1 MAELLLELFS
11 EEIPA
16 RMQARAA
23 DDLKGLLV
31 EALTAN
37 GLTHETAQAQS
48 TPRRLTVVISGIPEA
63 QEDVREERR
72 GPRADAPEKA
82 IEGFLKGAG
91 VSRDQVEEREMPKGT
106 FLFAVIERKGQATT
120 EVLPGLIEGAI
131 AKLPWP
137 KSMRWGDRPE
147 RWVRPLHSILC
158 LFGGT
163 TVPVTFGPVTSGNT
177 TRGHRFHAPDA
188 FEVTDFA
195 DYQAKLRHAFVML
208 DRRERETVINDGIVD
223 LLPSGT
229 IEGISPSLREE
240 VAGLVEW
247 PVPLIGRI
255 DHEFLDL
262 PLDVIELSMA
272 VHQKYFPARISES
285 EFNLDDDGKIAGEI
299 KSLKVAPY
307 FFVVANIEAKD
318 GGAQIVAGNERVLRA
333 RLSDARF
340 FWDQDRK
347 RTLESRLPDL
357 NPIVFHARIG
367 SVGAKAGRLAELAA
381 WLAPQVGA
389 DPLMTRRAG
398 LLAKADLT
406 TGMVGEFP
414 ELQGVMGR
422 YYARLDEEPDSVAD
436 AILWHYSPAGPA
448 DACPADPVAV
458 AVALA
463 DKLDSLTGFFAIGEK
478 PTGSKDP
485 FALRRA
491 ALGVIR
497 IILEN
502 GLRLPL
508 EPALTFAFDG
518 IKGDLLAEVSDAETV
533 SAEIIGF
540 IAERL
545 RVHLRGEGVRHDLI
559 AAVLGLGSEDD
570 LVRLVA
576 RVEALT
582 TLVGSDDGANLLAA
596 YRRAANILRIEEKKD
611 GFAWQGPAD
620 RDRLVDPAE
629 VELGTALSTADDTA
643 DAALLAEDFAV
654 AMSAMAAL
662 RGPVDAFFE
671 SVTVNADDPALRANR
686 LKLLAEIRATLHRVA
701 DFSKIED

>member
-23 DDLKGLLV
+23 DDLKGLLL

-37 GLTHETAQAQS
+37 GLTHEDAQAHS

-82 IEGFLKGAG
+82 IDGFLKGAG

-106 FLFAVIERKGQATT
+106 FLFAVIERKGQATA
-120 EVLPGLIEGAI
+120 EVLPGLVEGAI

-163 TVPVTFGPVTSGNT
+163 TVPVSFGPVTSGNT

-188 FEVTDFA
+188 FAVTDFA
-195 DYQAKLRHAFVML
+195 DYQAKLESARVVL
-208 DRRERETVINDGIVD
+208 DRETRKTMIDSRARALAEAEGLTLKD
-223 LLPSGT
+223 DPGLLD
-229 IEGISPSLREE
+229 E

-247 PVPLIGRI
+247 PVPLIGSI
-255 DHEFLDL
+255 DDAFM
-262 PLDVIELSMA
+262 DVPAEVLTTSMRS
-272 VHQKYFPARISES
+272 HQKYFATE
-285 EFNLDDDGKIAGEI
+285 
-299 KSLKVAPY
+299 KSDRSLASR
-307 FFVVANIEAKD
+307 FILVANLEAED
-318 GGAQIVAGNERVLRA
+318 GGAEITAGNEKVLRA

-340 FWDQDRK
+340 FWDQDQQ

-357 NPIVFHARIG
+357 NPIVFHARMG
-367 SVGAKAGRLAELAA
+367 SVGAKAGRIAELAA
-381 WLAPQVGA
+381 WLAPQVAA

-398 LLAKADLT
+398 LLAKSDLT

-414 ELQGVMGR
+414 ELQGIMGR
-422 YYARLDEEPDSVAD
+422 YYARLDQEPEQVAE
-436 AILWHYSPAGPA
+436 AIRSHYSPAGPA
-448 DACPADPVAV
+448 DDCPSDPVAV

-463 DKLDSLTGFFAIGEK
+463 DKLDSLVGFFAIGEK

-508 EPALTFAFDG
+508 DPALNFAFEG

-576 RVEALT
+576 RVDALT

-620 RDRLVDPAE
+620 RDRLVDQAE
-629 VELGTALSTADDTA
+629 VDLGAALSTADETA

-701 DFSKIED
+701 DFSKIEG

>member
-23 DDLKGLLV
+23 DDLKGLLL

-37 GLTHETAQAQS
+37 GLTHEAAQAHS

-91 VSRDQVEEREMPKGT
+91 VSRDQVEERESPKGT
-106 FLFAVIERKGQATT
+106 FLFAVIERKGQATA
-120 EVLPGLIEGAI
+120 EVLPGLVEGAI

-158 LFGGT
+158 LFGGA

-188 FEVTDFA
+188 FEVADFA
-195 DYQAKLRHAFVML
+195 DYQAKLETARVVL
-208 DRRERETVINDGIVD
+208 DRETRKTMIDSRARALAEAEGLTLKD
-223 LLPSGT
+223 DPGLLD
-229 IEGISPSLREE
+229 E

-247 PVPLIGRI
+247 PVPLIGSI
-255 DHEFLDL
+255 DDAFM
-262 PLDVIELSMA
+262 DVPAEVLTTSMRS
-272 VHQKYFPARISES
+272 HQKYFATEKP
-285 EFNLDDDGKIAGEI
+285 DG
-299 KSLKVAPY
+299 SLAPR
-307 FFVVANIEAKD
+307 FILVANLEAED
-318 GGAQIVAGNERVLRA
+318 GGTEITAGNEKVLRA

-340 FWDQDRK
+340 FWDQDQQ

-357 NPIVFHARIG
+357 NPIVFHARMG
-367 SVGAKAGRLAELAA
+367 SVGAKAGRIAELAA

-398 LLAKADLT
+398 LLAKSDLT

-414 ELQGVMGR
+414 ELQGIMGR
-422 YYARLDEEPDSVAD
+422 YYARLDQEPEQVAE
-436 AILWHYSPAGPA
+436 AIRSHYSPAGPA
-448 DACPADPVAV
+448 DDCPSDPVAV

-463 DKLDSLTGFFAIGEK
+463 DKLDSLVGFFAIGEK

-508 EPALTFAFDG
+508 DPALTFAFDG

-533 SAEIIGF
+533 SAEIIAF

-576 RVEALT
+576 RVDALT

-629 VELGTALSTADDTA
+629 VDLGVALSTADETA

-701 DFSKIED
+701 DFSKIEG

>member
-37 GLTHETAQAQS
+37 GLTHETAQAHS

-188 FEVTDFA
+188 FEVTDFT
-195 DYQAKLRHAFVML
+195 DYQAKLETARVVL
-208 DRRERETVINDGIVD
+208 DRESRKTVIDSRARALAAAEGLKLKD
-223 LLPSGT
+223 DPGLLD
-229 IEGISPSLREE
+229 E

-247 PVPLIGRI
+247 PVPLIGSI
-255 DHEFLDL
+255 DDAFM
-262 PLDVIELSMA
+262 DVPAEVLTTSMRS
-272 VHQKYFPARISES
+272 HQKYFATEKADGSLAPRFILVA
-285 EFNLDDDGKIAGEI
+285 NLDAG
-299 KSLKVAPY
+299 
-307 FFVVANIEAKD
+307 D
-318 GGAQIVAGNERVLRA
+318 GGKEITAGNEKVLRA

-340 FWDQDRK
+340 FWDQDQQ

-357 NPIVFHARIG
+357 NPIVFHARMG
-367 SVGAKAGRLAELAA
+367 SVGAKAGRIAELAA

-414 ELQGVMGR
+414 ELQGIMGR
-422 YYARLDEEPDSVAD
+422 YYARLDREPEQVAE
-436 AILWHYSPAGPA
+436 AIRSHYSPAGPA
-448 DACPADPVAV
+448 DACPSDPVAV

-620 RDRLVDPAE
+620 RERLVDPAE
-629 VELGTALSTADDTA
+629 VELGTALSTADETA

-662 RGPVDAFFE
+662 RGPVDAFFD

-701 DFSKIED
+701 DFSKIEG

>member
-37 GLTHETAQAQS
+37 GLTHEAAQAHS

-82 IEGFLKGAG
+82 IDGFLKGAG
-91 VSRDQVEEREMPKGT
+91 VSRDQIEEREMPKGT
-106 FLFAVIERKGQATT
+106 FLFAVIERKGQATA
-120 EVLPGLIEGAI
+120 EVLPGLVEGAI

-163 TVPVTFGPVTSGNT
+163 AVPVSFGPVTSGNT

-195 DYQAKLRHAFVML
+195 DYRAKLETACVVL
-208 DRRERETVINDGIVD
+208 DRETRKTMIDSRARALAEAEGLTLKD
-223 LLPSGT
+223 DPGLLD
-229 IEGISPSLREE
+229 E
-240 VAGLVEW
+240 VAGLVDW
-247 PVPLIGRI
+247 PVPLIGSI
-255 DHEFLDL
+255 DNAFM
-262 PLDVIELSMA
+262 DVPAEVLTTSMRS
-272 VHQKYFPARISES
+272 HQKYFATEKA
-285 EFNLDDDGKIAGEI
+285 DG
-299 KSLKVAPY
+299 SLAPR
-307 FFVVANIEAKD
+307 FILVANLEAED
-318 GGAQIVAGNERVLRA
+318 GGAEITAGNEKVLRA

-340 FWDQDRK
+340 FWDQDQQ

-357 NPIVFHARIG
+357 NPIVFHARMG
-367 SVGAKAGRLAELAA
+367 SVGAKAGRIAELAA
-381 WLAPQVGA
+381 WLAPQVAA

-398 LLAKADLT
+398 LLAKSDLT

-414 ELQGVMGR
+414 ELQGIMGR
-422 YYARLDEEPDSVAD
+422 YYARLDQEPEQVAE
-436 AILWHYSPAGPA
+436 AIRSHYSPAGPA
-448 DACPADPVAV
+448 DDCPSDPVAV

-463 DKLDSLTGFFAIGEK
+463 DKLDSLVGFFAIGEK

-508 EPALTFAFDG
+508 DPALTFAFDG

-533 SAEIIGF
+533 SAEIITF

-576 RVEALT
+576 RVDALT

-620 RDRLVDPAE
+620 RDRLVDQAE
-629 VELGTALSTADDTA
+629 VELGAALSTADETA

-701 DFSKIED
+701 DFSKIEG

>member
-23 DDLKGLLV
+23 DDLKGLLL

-37 GLTHETAQAQS
+37 GLTHEDARAHS

-106 FLFAVIERKGQATT
+106 FLFAVIERKGQATA
-120 EVLPGLIEGAI
+120 EVLPGLVEGAI

-163 TVPVTFGPVTSGNT
+163 TVPVSFGPVTSGNT

-188 FEVTDFA
+188 FAVTDFA
-195 DYQAKLRHAFVML
+195 DYQAKLESARVVL
-208 DRRERETVINDGIVD
+208 DRETRKTMIDSRARALAEAEGLTLKD
-223 LLPSGT
+223 DPGLLD
-229 IEGISPSLREE
+229 E

-247 PVPLIGRI
+247 PVPLIGSI
-255 DHEFLDL
+255 DDAFM
-262 PLDVIELSMA
+262 DVPAEVLTTSMRS
-272 VHQKYFPARISES
+272 HQKYFATEKS
-285 EFNLDDDGKIAGEI
+285 DG
-299 KSLKVAPY
+299 SLAPR
-307 FFVVANIEAKD
+307 FILVANLEAED
-318 GGAQIVAGNERVLRA
+318 GGAEITAGNEKVLRA

-340 FWDQDRK
+340 FWEQDQQ

-357 NPIVFHARIG
+357 NPIVFHARMG
-367 SVGAKAGRLAELAA
+367 SVGAKAGRIAELAA
-381 WLAPQVGA
+381 WLAPQVAA

-398 LLAKADLT
+398 LLAKSDLT

-414 ELQGVMGR
+414 ELQGIMGR
-422 YYARLDEEPDSVAD
+422 YYARLDQEPEQVAE
-436 AILWHYSPAGPA
+436 AIRSHYSPAGPA
-448 DACPADPVAV
+448 DDCPSDPVAV

-463 DKLDSLTGFFAIGEK
+463 DKLDSLVGFFAIGEK

-485 FALRRA
+485 FALRRG

-508 EPALTFAFDG
+508 DPALNFAFEG

-576 RVEALT
+576 RVDALT

-620 RDRLVDPAE
+620 RDRLVDQAE
-629 VELGTALSTADDTA
+629 VDLGAALSTADETA

-701 DFSKIED
+701 DFSKIEG

>member
-23 DDLKGLLV
+23 DDLKGLLL

-37 GLTHETAQAQS
+37 GLTHETAQAHS
-48 TPRRLTVVISGIPEA
+48 TPRRLTVVINGIPEA

-106 FLFAVIERKGQATT
+106 FLFAVIERKGQATA
-120 EVLPGLIEGAI
+120 EVLPGLVEGAI

-163 TVPVTFGPVTSGNT
+163 TVPASFGPVTSGNT

-195 DYQAKLRHAFVML
+195 DYQAKLETARVVL
-208 DRRERETVINDGIVD
+208 DRESRKAVIDSRARALAAAEGLTLKD
-223 LLPSGT
+223 DPGLLD
-229 IEGISPSLREE
+229 E

-247 PVPLIGRI
+247 PVPLIGSI
-255 DHEFLDL
+255 DDAFM
-262 PLDVIELSMA
+262 DVPAEVLTTSMRS
-272 VHQKYFPARISES
+272 HQKYFATEKADGSLAPRFILVA
-285 EFNLDDDGKIAGEI
+285 NLDAG
-299 KSLKVAPY
+299 
-307 FFVVANIEAKD
+307 D
-318 GGAQIVAGNERVLRA
+318 GGAEITAGNEKVLRA

-340 FWDQDRK
+340 FWDQDQQ

-357 NPIVFHARIG
+357 NPIVFHARMG
-367 SVGAKAGRLAELAA
+367 SVGAKAGRIAELAA

-398 LLAKADLT
+398 LLAKSDLT

-414 ELQGVMGR
+414 ELQGIMGR
-422 YYARLDEEPDSVAD
+422 YYARLDREPEQVAE
-436 AILWHYSPAGPA
+436 AIRSHYSPAGPA
-448 DACPADPVAV
+448 DACPSDPVAV

-463 DKLDSLTGFFAIGEK
+463 DKLDSLVGFFAIGEK

-576 RVEALT
+576 RTDALT

-620 RDRLVDPAE
+620 RERLVDPAE
-629 VELGTALSTADDTA
+629 VDLGAALSTADETA

-701 DFSKIED
+701 DFSKIEG

>member
-37 GLTHETAQAQS
+37 GLTHEDAQAHS

-120 EVLPGLIEGAI
+120 EVLPGLVEGAI
-131 AKLPWP
+131 TKLPWP

-158 LFGGT
+158 LFGGA

-188 FEVTDFA
+188 FAVADFA
-195 DYQAKLRHAFVML
+195 DYQAKLETARVVL
-208 DRRERETVINDGIVD
+208 DRETRKTMIDSRARALAEAEGLTLKD
-223 LLPSGT
+223 DPGLLD
-229 IEGISPSLREE
+229 E

-247 PVPLIGRI
+247 PVPLIGSI
-255 DHEFLDL
+255 DDAFM
-262 PLDVIELSMA
+262 DVPAEVLTTSMRS
-272 VHQKYFPARISES
+272 HQKYFATERA
-285 EFNLDDDGKIAGEI
+285 DG
-299 KSLKVAPY
+299 SLAPR
-307 FFVVANIEAKD
+307 FILVANLEAQD
-318 GGAQIVAGNERVLRA
+318 GGAEITAGNEKVLRA

-340 FWDQDRK
+340 FWDQDQQ

-357 NPIVFHARIG
+357 NPIVFHARMG
-367 SVGAKAGRLAELAA
+367 SVGAKAGRIAEMAA
-381 WLAPQVGA
+381 WLAPQVAA

-398 LLAKADLT
+398 LLAKSDLT

-414 ELQGVMGR
+414 ELQGIMGR
-422 YYARLDEEPDSVAD
+422 YYARLDQEPEQVAE
-436 AILWHYSPAGPA
+436 AIRSHYSPAGPA
-448 DACPADPVAV
+448 DDCPSDPVAV
-458 AVALA
+458 AVALG
-463 DKLDSLTGFFAIGEK
+463 DKLDSLVGFFAIGEK

-576 RVEALT
+576 RVDALT

-629 VELGTALSTADDTA
+629 VDLGVALSTADETA

-701 DFSKIED
+701 DFSKIEG

>member
-16 RMQARAA
+16 RMQTRAA
-23 DDLKGLLV
+23 DDLKGLLL

-37 GLTHETAQAQS
+37 GLTHETAQAHS

-106 FLFAVIERKGQATT
+106 FLFAVIERKGQATA
-120 EVLPGLIEGAI
+120 EVLPGLVEGAI

-163 TVPVTFGPVTSGNT
+163 TVPASFGPVTSGNT

-195 DYQAKLRHAFVML
+195 DYQAKLETARVVL
-208 DRRERETVINDGIVD
+208 DRESRKAVIDSRARALAEAEGLTLKD
-223 LLPSGT
+223 DPGLLD
-229 IEGISPSLREE
+229 E

-247 PVPLIGRI
+247 PVPLIGSI
-255 DHEFLDL
+255 DDAFM
-262 PLDVIELSMA
+262 DVPAEVLTTSMRS
-272 VHQKYFPARISES
+272 HQKYFATEKADGSLAPRFILVA
-285 EFNLDDDGKIAGEI
+285 NLDAG
-299 KSLKVAPY
+299 
-307 FFVVANIEAKD
+307 D
-318 GGAQIVAGNERVLRA
+318 GGAEITAGNEKVLRA

-340 FWDQDRK
+340 FWDQDQQ

-357 NPIVFHARIG
+357 NPIVFHARMG
-367 SVGAKAGRLAELAA
+367 SVGAKAGRIAELAA

-398 LLAKADLT
+398 LLAKSDLT

-414 ELQGVMGR
+414 ELQGIMGR
-422 YYARLDEEPDSVAD
+422 YYARLDREPEQVAE
-436 AILWHYSPAGPA
+436 AIRSHYSPAGPA
-448 DACPADPVAV
+448 DACPSDPVAV

-576 RVEALT
+576 RTDALT

-620 RDRLVDPAE
+620 RERLVDPAE
-629 VELGTALSTADDTA
+629 VDLGAALSTADETA

-654 AMSAMAAL
+654 TMSAMAAL

-701 DFSKIED
+701 DFSKIEG

>member
-23 DDLKGLLV
+23 DELKDLLV
-31 EALTAN
+31 AALTEN
-37 GLTHETAQAQS
+37 GLAHESAEAHS
-48 TPRRLTVVISGIPEA
+48 TPRRLTVVVRGVPEA

-91 VSRDQVEEREMPKGT
+91 VNRDQVEERELPKGT
-106 FLFAVIERKGQATT
+106 FLFAVIERRGQATA
-120 EVLPGLIEGAI
+120 EVLPGLVEGAI
-131 AKLPWP
+131 ARLPWP

-158 LFGGT
+158 LFGGA
-163 TVPVTFGPVTSGNT
+163 TVPVSFGPVSSGNT
-177 TRGHRFHAPDA
+177 TRGHRFHAPDVFA
-188 FEVTDFA
+188 VTDFA
-195 DYQAKLRHAFVML
+195 DYRAKLEGARVVL
-208 DRRERETVINDGIVD
+208 DREARKATILARAQELATAEGLVLKDDPG
-223 LLPSGT
+223 LL
-229 IEGISPSLREE
+229 EE

-247 PVPLIGRI
+247 PVPLIGSI
-255 DHEFLDL
+255 DDAFM
-262 PLDVIELSMA
+262 DVPAEVLTTSMRS
-272 VHQKYFPARISES
+272 HQKYFATETA
-285 EFNLDDDGKIAGEI
+285 DGA
-299 KSLKVAPY
+299 LAPR
-307 FFVVANIEAKD
+307 FVLVANLEAAD
-318 GGAQIVAGNERVLRA
+318 GGAAITAGNEKVLRA

-340 FWDQDRK
+340 FWDQDQQ

-357 NPIVFHARIG
+357 NPIVFHARMG
-367 SVGAKAGRLAELAA
+367 SVGAKAGRIAELAA

-389 DPLMTRRAG
+389 DPLMARRAG
-398 LLAKADLT
+398 MLAKADLT

-414 ELQGVMGR
+414 ELQGIMGR
-422 YYARLDEEPDSVAD
+422 YYARLDGEMEPVAE
-436 AILWHYSPAGPA
+436 AIRSHYSPAGPA
-448 DACPADPVAV
+448 DACPSEPVAV

-463 DKLDSLTGFFAIGEK
+463 DKLDSLVGFFAIGEK

-502 GLRLPL
+502 RLRLPL
-508 EPALTFAFDG
+508 EPALGFAFDG
-518 IKGDLLAEVSDAETV
+518 IRGDLVAEVGAAEDV
-533 SAEIIGF
+533 AAEIIGF

-559 AAVLGLGSEDD
+559 SAVLALGSEDD

-582 TLVGSDDGANLLAA
+582 ALVGSDDGANLLAA

-611 GFAWQGPAD
+611 GFAWQGPAE
-620 RDRLVDPAE
+620 RERLTDPAE
-629 VELGTALSTADDTA
+629 VALGDALSTADGAA
-643 DAALLAEDFAV
+643 DAALLAEDFSA
-654 AMSAMAAL
+654 AMAAMAAL

-671 SVTVNADDPALRANR
+671 NVTVNADDPALRGNR

-701 DFSKIED
+701 DFSRIEG

>member
-1 MAELLLELFS
+1 MSELLLELFS

-23 DDLKGLLV
+23 DDLKGLLLD
-31 EALTAN
+31 ALAAN
-37 GLTHETAQAQS
+37 GLAPESAEAHS
-48 TPRRLTVVISGIPEA
+48 TPRRLTVVVRGVPEA
-63 QEDVREERR
+63 QADVREERR

-91 VSRDQVEEREMPKGT
+91 VTRDQVEEREMPKGT
-106 FLFAVIERKGQATT
+106 FLFAVIERKGQATA
-120 EVLPGLIEGAI
+120 EVLPGLIEGVI

-158 LFGGT
+158 LFGSA

-188 FEVTDFA
+188 FAVTDFA
-195 DYQAKLRHAFVML
+195 DYQAKLLSAHVVL
-208 DRRERETVINDGIVD
+208 DRDTRKATIDSRARALAAAEGLSLKDDPG
-223 LLPSGT
+223 LLD
-229 IEGISPSLREE
+229 E

-247 PVPLIGRI
+247 PVPLIGSI
-255 DHEFLDL
+255 DKAFMTL
-262 PLDVIELSMA
+262 PAEVLTTSMRS
-272 VHQKYFPARISES
+272 HQKYFATEHA
-285 EFNLDDDGKIAGEI
+285 DG
-299 KSLKVAPY
+299 SLAPR
-307 FFVVANIEAKD
+307 FILVANLAAAD
-318 GGAQIVAGNERVLRA
+318 GGAAITAGNEKVLRA

-340 FWDQDRK
+340 FWDQDQK

-357 NPIVFHARIG
+357 NPIVFHARMG
-367 SVGAKAGRLAELAA
+367 SVGAKAGRIAELAT

-414 ELQGVMGR
+414 ELQGIMGR
-422 YYARLDEEPDSVAD
+422 YYARLDVEPEQVAE
-436 AILWHYSPAGPA
+436 AIRSHYSPAGPA
-448 DACPADPVAV
+448 DDCPSDPVAV

-463 DKLDSLTGFFAIGEK
+463 DKLDSLVGFFAIGEK

-491 ALGVIR
+491 ALGIIR
-497 IILEN
+497 IVLEN
-502 GLRLPL
+502 GLRLPFSA
-508 EPALTFAFDG
+508 ALATAFG
-518 IKGDLLAEVSDAETV
+518 NIKGDLLAEVADAETV
-533 SAEIIGF
+533 SGEVMAF
-540 IAERL
+540 MAERL

-559 AAVLGLGSEDD
+559 AAVLGLGVEDD

-582 TLVGSDDGANLLAA
+582 ALVGSDDGANLLAA

-611 GFAWQGPAD
+611 AVSWNGPAE
-620 RDRLVDPAE
+620 RERLVDAAE
-629 VELGTALSTADDTA
+629 VRLGDALSTADAAA
-643 DAALLAEDFAV
+643 DAALLVEDFAT
-654 AMSAMAAL
+654 AMAAMAAL
-662 RGPVDAFFE
+662 RGPVDKFFE
-671 SVTVNADDPALRANR
+671 DVTVNADDPALRANR

-701 DFSKIED
+701 DFSKIEG

>member
-37 GLTHETAQAQS
+37 GLTHETAQAHS

-106 FLFAVIERKGQATT
+106 FLFAVIERKGQATA
-120 EVLPGLIEGAI
+120 EVLPGLVEGAI

-163 TVPVTFGPVTSGNT
+163 TVPASFGPVTSGNT

-195 DYQAKLRHAFVML
+195 DYQAKLETARVVL
-208 DRRERETVINDGIVD
+208 DRESRKAVIDSRARALAAAEGLTLKD
-223 LLPSGT
+223 DPGLLD
-229 IEGISPSLREE
+229 E

-247 PVPLIGRI
+247 PVPLIGSI
-255 DHEFLDL
+255 DDAFM
-262 PLDVIELSMA
+262 DVPAEVLTTSMRS
-272 VHQKYFPARISES
+272 HQKYFATEKADGSLAPRFILVA
-285 EFNLDDDGKIAGEI
+285 NLDAG
-299 KSLKVAPY
+299 
-307 FFVVANIEAKD
+307 D
-318 GGAQIVAGNERVLRA
+318 GGAEITAGNEKVLRA

-340 FWDQDRK
+340 FWDQDQQ

-357 NPIVFHARIG
+357 NPIVFHARMG
-367 SVGAKAGRLAELAA
+367 SVGAKAGRIAELAA

-398 LLAKADLT
+398 LLAKSDLT

-414 ELQGVMGR
+414 ELQGIMGR
-422 YYARLDEEPDSVAD
+422 YYARLDREPEQVAE
-436 AILWHYSPAGPA
+436 AIRSHYSPAGPA
-448 DACPADPVAV
+448 DACPSDPVAV

-576 RVEALT
+576 RTDALT

-620 RDRLVDPAE
+620 RERLVDPAE
-629 VELGTALSTADDTA
+629 VDLGAALSTADETA

-701 DFSKIED
+701 DFSKIEG

>member
-37 GLTHETAQAQS
+37 GLTHEDAQAHS

-106 FLFAVIERKGQATT
+106 FLFAVIERKGQATA
-120 EVLPGLIEGAI
+120 EVLPGLVEGAI

-158 LFGGT
+158 LFGGA

-188 FEVTDFA
+188 FAVADFA
-195 DYQAKLRHAFVML
+195 DYQAKLETARVVL
-208 DRRERETVINDGIVD
+208 DRETRKTMIDSRARALAEAEGLTLKD
-223 LLPSGT
+223 DPGLLD
-229 IEGISPSLREE
+229 E

-247 PVPLIGRI
+247 PVPLIGSI
-255 DHEFLDL
+255 DDAFM
-262 PLDVIELSMA
+262 DVPAEVLTTSMRS
-272 VHQKYFPARISES
+272 HQKYFATEKA
-285 EFNLDDDGKIAGEI
+285 DG
-299 KSLKVAPY
+299 SLAPR
-307 FFVVANIEAKD
+307 FILVANLEAED
-318 GGAQIVAGNERVLRA
+318 GGKEITAGNEKVLRA

-340 FWDQDRK
+340 FWDQDQQ

-357 NPIVFHARIG
+357 NPIVFHARMG
-367 SVGAKAGRLAELAA
+367 SVGAKAGRIAELAA
-381 WLAPQVGA
+381 WLAPQVAA

-398 LLAKADLT
+398 LLAKSDLT

-414 ELQGVMGR
+414 ELQGIMGR
-422 YYARLDEEPDSVAD
+422 YYARLDQEPEQVAE
-436 AILWHYSPAGPA
+436 AIRSHYSPAGPA
-448 DACPADPVAV
+448 DDCPSDPVAV

-463 DKLDSLTGFFAIGEK
+463 DKLDSLVGFFAIGEK

-508 EPALTFAFDG
+508 DPALTFAFDG

-533 SAEIIGF
+533 SAEIISF

-576 RVEALT
+576 RVDALT

-629 VELGTALSTADDTA
+629 VELGAALSTADETA

-701 DFSKIED
+701 DFSKIEG

>member
-37 GLTHETAQAQS
+37 GLTHETAQAHS

-106 FLFAVIERKGQATT
+106 FLFAVIERKGQATA
-120 EVLPGLIEGAI
+120 EVLPGLVEGAI

-163 TVPVTFGPVTSGNT
+163 TVPVSFGPVTSGNT

-188 FEVTDFA
+188 IEVRDFA
-195 DYQAKLRHAFVML
+195 DYQAKLETARVLL
-208 DRRERETVINDGIVD
+208 DRESRKAVIDSRARTLAEAEGLTLKD
-223 LLPSGT
+223 DPGLLD
-229 IEGISPSLREE
+229 E

-247 PVPLIGRI
+247 PVPLIGSI
-255 DHEFLDL
+255 DDAFM
-262 PLDVIELSMA
+262 DVPAEVLTTSMRS
-272 VHQKYFPARISES
+272 HQKYFATEKADGSLAPRFILVA
-285 EFNLDDDGKIAGEI
+285 NLDAG
-299 KSLKVAPY
+299 
-307 FFVVANIEAKD
+307 D
-318 GGAQIVAGNERVLRA
+318 GGAEITAGNEKVLRA

-340 FWDQDRK
+340 FWDQDQQ

-357 NPIVFHARIG
+357 NPIVFHARMG
-367 SVGAKAGRLAELAA
+367 SVGAKAGRIAELAA

-398 LLAKADLT
+398 LLAKSDLT

-414 ELQGVMGR
+414 ELQGIMGR
-422 YYARLDEEPDSVAD
+422 YYARLDQEPEQVAE
-436 AILWHYSPAGPA
+436 AIRSHYSPAGPA
-448 DACPADPVAV
+448 DDCPSDPVAV

-463 DKLDSLTGFFAIGEK
+463 DKLDSLVGFFAIGEK

-576 RVEALT
+576 RTDALT

-620 RDRLVDPAE
+620 RERLVDPAE
-629 VELGTALSTADDTA
+629 VDLGAALSTADETA

-701 DFSKIED
+701 DFSKIEG

>member
-37 GLTHETAQAQS
+37 GLTHETAQAHS

-106 FLFAVIERKGQATT
+106 FLFAVIERKGQATA
-120 EVLPGLIEGAI
+120 EVLPGLVEGAI

-163 TVPVTFGPVTSGNT
+163 TVPASFGPVTSGNT

-195 DYQAKLRHAFVML
+195 DYQAKLETARVVL
-208 DRRERETVINDGIVD
+208 DRESRKAVIDSRARSLAAAEGLTLKD
-223 LLPSGT
+223 DPGLLD
-229 IEGISPSLREE
+229 E

-247 PVPLIGRI
+247 PVPLIGSI
-255 DHEFLDL
+255 DDAFM
-262 PLDVIELSMA
+262 DVPAEVLTTSMRS
-272 VHQKYFPARISES
+272 HQKYFATEKADGSLAPRFILVA
-285 EFNLDDDGKIAGEI
+285 NLDAG
-299 KSLKVAPY
+299 
-307 FFVVANIEAKD
+307 D
-318 GGAQIVAGNERVLRA
+318 GGAEITAGNEKVLRA

-340 FWDQDRK
+340 FWDQDQQ

-357 NPIVFHARIG
+357 NPIVFHARMG
-367 SVGAKAGRLAELAA
+367 SVGAKAGRIAELAA

-398 LLAKADLT
+398 LLAKSDLT

-414 ELQGVMGR
+414 ELQGIMGR
-422 YYARLDEEPDSVAD
+422 YYARLDREPEQVAE
-436 AILWHYSPAGPA
+436 AIRSHYSPAGPA
-448 DACPADPVAV
+448 DACPSDPVAV

-576 RVEALT
+576 RADALT

-620 RDRLVDPAE
+620 RERLVDPAE
-629 VELGTALSTADDTA
+629 VDLGAALSTADETA

-701 DFSKIED
+701 DFSKIEG

>member
-37 GLTHETAQAQS
+37 GLKPESAESHS
-48 TPRRLTVVISGIPEA
+48 TPRRLAVVVRGVPAA

-91 VSRDQVEEREMPKGT
+91 VTRDQVEEREMPKGT
-106 FLFAVIERKGQATT
+106 FLFAVIERKGQATA

-158 LFGGT
+158 LFGGE
-163 TVPVTFGPVTSGNT
+163 TVPVTFGPVSSGNT

-188 FEVTDFA
+188 FAVTGFA
-195 DYQAKLRHAFVML
+195 DYQAKLEAARVVL
-208 DRRERETVINDGIVD
+208 DRDARKATIDSRARALAEAEGLKLKDDPG
-223 LLPSGT
+223 LLD
-229 IEGISPSLREE
+229 E

-247 PVPLIGRI
+247 PVPLIGSI
-255 DHEFLDL
+255 DDAFM
-262 PLDVIELSMA
+262 DVPAEVLTTSMRS
-272 VHQKYFPARISES
+272 HQKYFATERA
-285 EFNLDDDGKIAGEI
+285 DG
-299 KSLKVAPY
+299 SLAPR
-307 FFVVANIEAKD
+307 FILVANLEAAD
-318 GGAQIVAGNERVLRA
+318 GGAEIIAGNEKVLRA

-340 FWDQDRK
+340 FWDQDQQ

-357 NPIVFHARIG
+357 NPIVFHARMG
-367 SVGAKAGRLAELAA
+367 SVGAKAGRIAELAT
-381 WLAPQVGA
+381 WLAPQVAA

-398 LLAKADLT
+398 LLAKSDLT

-414 ELQGVMGR
+414 ELQGIMGR
-422 YYARLDEEPDSVAD
+422 YYARLDREPEQVAE
-436 AILWHYSPAGPA
+436 AIRSHYSPAGPA
-448 DACPADPVAV
+448 DDCPSDPVAV

-463 DKLDSLTGFFAIGEK
+463 DKLDSLVGFFAIGEK

-508 EPALTFAFDG
+508 DQALTQAFAG
-518 IKGDLLAEVSDAETV
+518 IRGDLLAEVSDAETV
-533 SAEIIGF
+533 STEIIGF

-570 LVRLVA
+570 LVRLVS

-582 TLVGSDDGANLLAA
+582 ALVGSDDGANLLAA

-611 GFAWQGPAD
+611 GMSWQGPAD

-629 VELGTALSTADDTA
+629 VALGAALSVADGTA

-701 DFSKIED
+701 DFSKIEG

>member
-16 RMQARAA
+16 RMQVRAA
-23 DDLKGLLV
+23 DDLKDLLV

-37 GLTHETAQAQS
+37 GLAHEGAQAHS

-63 QEDVREERR
+63 QADVREERR

-91 VSRDQVEEREMPKGT
+91 VTRDQVEEREMPKGT
-106 FLFAVIERKGQATT
+106 FLFAVIERKGQATA
-120 EVLPGLIEGAI
+120 EVLPGLVEGAI
-131 AKLPWP
+131 TKLPWP
-137 KSMRWGDRPE
+137 KSMRWGDRSE

-163 TVPVTFGPVTSGNT
+163 TVPVSFGPVKSGNT

-188 FEVTDFA
+188 FAVADFA
-195 DYQAKLRHAFVML
+195 DYQAKLEAARVIL
-208 DRRERETVINDGIVD
+208 DRETRKTMIDSRARALAAAEGLTLKD
-223 LLPSGT
+223 DPGLLD
-229 IEGISPSLREE
+229 E

-247 PVPLIGRI
+247 PVPLIGSI
-255 DHEFLDL
+255 DDAFM
-262 PLDVIELSMA
+262 DVPAEVLTTSMRS
-272 VHQKYFPARISES
+272 HQKYFATEKA
-285 EFNLDDDGKIAGEI
+285 DG
-299 KSLKVAPY
+299 SLAPR
-307 FFVVANIEAKD
+307 FILVANLEAGD
-318 GGAQIVAGNERVLRA
+318 GGTAITAGNEKVLRA

-340 FWDQDRK
+340 FWEQDQQ

-357 NPIVFHARIG
+357 NPIVFHARMG
-367 SVGAKAGRLAELAA
+367 SVGAKAGRIAELAA
-381 WLAPQVGA
+381 WLAPQVAA

-398 LLAKADLT
+398 LLAKSDLT

-414 ELQGVMGR
+414 ELQGIMGR
-422 YYARLDEEPDSVAD
+422 YYARLDQEPEPVAE
-436 AILWHYSPAGPA
+436 AIRSHYSPAGPA
-448 DACPADPVAV
+448 DDCPSEPVAV

-463 DKLDSLTGFFAIGEK
+463 DKLDSLVGFYAIGEK

-508 EPALTFAFDG
+508 DPALTFAFDG

-533 SAEIIGF
+533 STEIIGF
-540 IAERL
+540 IEERL

-576 RVEALT
+576 RVDALT

-629 VELGTALSTADDTA
+629 VDLGAALSTADETADTA
-643 DAALLAEDFAV
+643 LLVEDFAV

-701 DFSKIED
+701 DFSKIEG